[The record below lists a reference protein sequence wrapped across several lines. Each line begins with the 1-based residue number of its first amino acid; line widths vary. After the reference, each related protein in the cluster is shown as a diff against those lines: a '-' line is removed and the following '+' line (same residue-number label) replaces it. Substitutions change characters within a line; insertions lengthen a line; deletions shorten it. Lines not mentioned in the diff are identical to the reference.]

1 MAKFIIKGGKTLK
14 GEIKISG
21 NKNAILPIMAAT
33 LLTQQEC
40 FLENVPKISDVLVM
54 AQILKDIGAEIE
66 GLGTDKLKIST
77 KKVNKF
83 SLNPKLVQKLRA
95 SILLLGPLLAR
106 FGKAKLRHPGG
117 CIIGRRAVGTHF
129 DALEVLGAKTINGE
143 EDYESEVKTPHPGH
157 IFLDEISVTATE
169 NAMMMASLIPGVTV
183 IEDAAC
189 EPHVEDLAQFLT
201 NMGVRIEGAGTNR
214 ITIYGSKNLRGTKYK
229 IGPDYIDAGTFA
241 VIGAVTKSKLS
252 IVGVKEKD
260 LPMILLYFKRMGV
273 EYKIKNDAL
282 TVFPSKLVAP
292 TKKIQTRP
300 WPGFPTDLMS
310 PLIVLATQAEGTT
323 LCHDWMYESRMFFV
337 DKLINMGAKIT
348 LCDPHRVLVTGPTKL
363 TGKNLESPDIRAGM
377 ALVLAALCAQGK
389 SEIANIEMIERGYEN
404 IEGRLRSLGADIKR
418 VD

>member
-66 GLGTDKLKIST
+66 GLGTDKLKINT

-83 SLNPKLVQKLRA
+83 SLNPELVQKLRA

-106 FGKAKLRHPGG
+106 FGKARLRHPGG

-143 EDYESEVKTPHPGH
+143 EDYESEVKAPHPGH

-201 NMGVRIEGAGTNR
+201 NMGVKIEGAGTNR
-214 ITIYGSKNLRGTKYK
+214 IVIY
-229 IGPDYIDAGTFA
+229 
-241 VIGAVTKSKLS
+241 
-252 IVGVKEKD
+252 GVKE
-260 LPMILLYFKRMGV
+260 FTWN
-273 EYKIKNDAL
+273 KIQ
-282 TVFPSKLVAP
+282 KLV
-292 TKKIQTRP
+292 
-300 WPGFPTDLMS
+300 L
-310 PLIVLATQAEGTT
+310 TT
-323 LCHDWMYESRMFFV
+323 LM
-337 DKLINMGAKIT
+337 L
-348 LCDPHRVLVTGPTKL
+348 
-363 TGKNLESPDIRAGM
+363 
-377 ALVLAALCAQGK
+377 ALLLLLGLSLKANYQLLA
-389 SEIANIEMIERGYEN
+389 
-404 IEGRLRSLGADIKR
+404 
-418 VD
+418 